1 MFGSDLLR
9 RLSIRSFALLRI
21 RGASNWLIPEE
32 LVPAHS
38 SVYPEDATRLL
49 SVGANGGD
57 ISIIKYNPSRDTL
70 VHASV
75 YSEPNFQPSW
85 QSVHPVERDIL
96 YSVDEA
102 NPGGLVSFHLDRG
115 SGTLRKLSRSNGIN
129 GTVSIAIQN
138 NLVVVAAYLGQS
150 VQAFETNDQGDISN
164 PRDTFTYS
172 LNQPGTD
179 PERQE
184 APHPHQAL
192 IDPSGRF
199 IVVPDLGADLLR
211 LYAIN
216 GTRISELPAVPIPP
230 GSGPRHGHFLELDLP
245 IARQTMFYLVTE
257 LRNSVIVY
265 TVDYPKT
272 GSMTFSRVQE
282 IDTLPGIDTRN
293 ATVPPNAGE
302 IVISNDKR
310 FLYVSNRNDFTF
322 KNRAYG
328 PSDSIA
334 LYKIDCETGLLTFVK
349 LMEAG
354 GIMPRHF
361 SFDPSNEY
369 VAIALQLS
377 DVVVMYRRNAATGE
391 FIAPEYDETRITIPN
406 KPVCIQWL

>member
-1 MFGSDLLR
+1 MFGSDFLR
-9 RLSIRSFALLRI
+9 RLSIRSVTLLRL
-21 RGASNWLIPEE
+21 RSASSWLIPEE

-38 SVYPEDATRLL
+38 SANYEDPTLLL
-49 SVGANGGD
+49 SVGTNGGD
-57 ISIIKYNPSRDTL
+57 ISILKYNPSRDTL
-70 VHASV
+70 LHASV
-75 YSEPNFQPSW
+75 YSEKNFQPSW
-85 QSVHPVERDIL
+85 QSVHPTERDLI
-96 YSVDEA
+96 YSVDEGD
-102 NPGGLVSFHLDRG
+102 PGGLLSFRLDRD
-115 SGTLRKLSRSNGIN
+115 SGTLKKLSRSNAIN

-138 NLVVVAAYLGQS
+138 NLIVVAAYLGQS

-172 LNQPGTD
+172 LKQPGPD
-179 PERQE
+179 PERQD
-184 APHPHQAL
+184 APHPHQAVM
-192 IDPSGRF
+192 DPSGRF
-199 IVVPDLGADLLR
+199 VVVPDLGADLLR
-211 LYAIN
+211 LYAID
-216 GTRISELPAVPIPP
+216 GTRITELPAIAVSP

-245 IARQTMFYLVTE
+245 IARQTMFYLVNE

-265 TVDYPKT
+265 TVNYPKG
-272 GSMTFSRVQE
+272 GSITFSKVQE
-282 IDTLPGIDTRN
+282 IETLPGVDFRN

-322 KNRAYG
+322 KNRVNG

-334 LYKIDCETGLLTFVK
+334 LYEIDCKTGLLKFVK

-354 GIMPRHF
+354 GNMPRHF
-361 SFDPSNEY
+361 SFDPTNEY

-377 DVVVMYRRNAATGE
+377 DAVVLYRRDAATGE
-391 FIAPEYDETRITIPN
+391 FIVPEYEETRLTVPN